1 MPAAAITP
9 KRALSLL
16 RRHALSYPEAV
27 EDFPWG
33 DQVIKVKGK
42 IFVFLGA
49 GKDGGFGISAK
60 LPGRHELALT
70 LKFVTPT
77 GYGFG
82 KAGWVTAQLKKGQKI
97 PIDLFEDRS
106 ARATERSRRRRC
118 CERWMRGPHDLHG
131 RWIPPPAS
139 GAGDFQPTSGRR
151 DPRVVR
157 RRNGRCVDRTPR
169 RSELAVAVRS

>member
-1 MPAAAITP
+1 MPAAAITPP

-16 RRHALSYPEAV
+16 RTHALSYPEAV

-60 LPGRHELALT
+60 LPGTHELALT

-77 GYGFG
+77 GYGLG
-82 KAGWVTAQLKKGQKI
+82 KAGWVTARLKKGRKI
-97 PIDLFEDRS
+97 PIDLFEDWIGESYRAVAPKTLVRALD
-106 ARATERSRRRRC
+106 ARASRSSREVDPAAGVRRRR
-118 CERWMRGPHDLHG
+118 L
-131 RWIPPPAS
+131 PA
-139 GAGDFQPTSGRR
+139 D
-151 DPRVVR
+151 
-157 RRNGRCVDRTPR
+157 
-169 RSELAVAVRS
+169 